1 LDKIKQILK
10 PLFKPAIAMGAAFAI
25 GGVLLVLAGY
35 DVSTAF
41 KALWDASF
49 KNLRSFTVTIN
60 RSSPIIFTGLAI
72 AIAFRAN
79 AMNMGAEGQFLFGA
93 IGATWVGLTF
103 TTLPGFILIP
113 LMIIVGAAFGAFWAL
128 IPAFLKIKYEVSEI
142 ITTIMFNYVALHFI
156 GFLVRGP
163 WRDTGQAEPQSFP
176 IATQGFLPELLPKTR
191 LHFGYF
197 LGILMAIGLFYLLFK
212 TYIGYEIR
220 AVGLNKDAART
231 AGISAEKTLLGTML
245 LSGALA
251 GMGGAIELGSL
262 HYLIEGISPGHG
274 WTGIAVSVLA
284 TNNPLGIIFTSF
296 LFGALSSGATSMQRA
311 AGVSAS
317 FVQIF
322 QGIMIIGI
330 ALATLQ
336 TMKKSPK
343 KEVKQELKQGLKKEG
358 VA

>member
-1 LDKIKQILK
+1 MDKIKQIIK
-10 PLFKPAIAMGAAFAI
+10 PLFKPVLAILVAFVI
-25 GGVLLVLAGY
+25 GGTLLFVAGY
-35 DVSTAF
+35 EVDTAF
-41 KALWDASF
+41 GALWDATF
-49 KNLRSFTVTIN
+49 KNLRNFTVTLN
-60 RSSPIIFTGLAI
+60 RSSPIIFTGLAV
-72 AIAFRAN
+72 AIAFRAS

-103 TTLPGFILIP
+103 TALPGFMLIP
-113 LMIIVGAAFGAFWAL
+113 LMLIAGAALGALWAL
-128 IPAFLKIKYEVSEI
+128 IPAFLKVRYEVSEI
-142 ITTIMFNYVALHFI
+142 ITTIMFNYIALQFV

-163 WRDTGQAEPQSFP
+163 WRDTGQAEPQSYT
-176 IATQGFLPELLPKTR
+176 IAVQGFLPELLPKTR

-212 TYIGYEIR
+212 TFIGYEIR

-251 GMGGAIELGSL
+251 GIGGAIELGSL

-284 TNNPLGIIFTSF
+284 ANNPLGIIFTSF
-296 LFGALSSGATSMQRA
+296 LFGALSSGAMAMQRS
-311 AGVSAS
+311 AGISVS

-322 QGIMIIGI
+322 QGVMIIGI

-336 TMKKSPK
+336 KIAKSKK
-343 KEVKQELKQGLKKEG
+343 KEVRQKIEEKG

>member
-1 LDKIKQILK
+1 LDKIKRAAKL
-10 PLFKPAIAMGAAFAI
+10 LFKPALAMLAAFAI
-25 GGVLLVLAGY
+25 GGLLLALAGY
-35 DVSTAF
+35 DVGTAF
-41 KALWDASF
+41 RALWDATF
-49 KNLRSFTVTIN
+49 KNLRSFTVTVN
-60 RSSPIIFTGLAI
+60 RSSPIIFTGLAV

-79 AMNMGAEGQFLFGA
+79 VMNMGAEGQFLFGA
-93 IGATWVGLTF
+93 IGATWVGMTF
-103 TTLPGFILIP
+103 TALPGFILIP
-113 LMIIVGAAFGAFWAL
+113 LMIITGAALGALWAL
-128 IPAFLKIKYEVSEI
+128 FPAFLKVKYEVSEI
-142 ITTIMFNYVALHFI
+142 ITTIMLNYVALHFI

-163 WRDTGQAEPQSFP
+163 WRDTSQAEPQSFP
-176 IATQGFLPELLPKTR
+176 IAPQAFLPELLAKTR

-197 LGILMAIGLFYLLFK
+197 LGIIMAISLFYLLFK
-212 TYIGYEIR
+212 TYLGYEIR
-220 AVGLNKDAART
+220 AVGLNQDAART
-231 AGISAEKTLLGTML
+231 AGISAEKTMLATML

-251 GMGGAIELGSL
+251 GMGGAIELGSI

-296 LFGALSSGATSMQRA
+296 LFGALSSGATSLQRA

-336 TMKKSPK
+336 RMKRSSRKAVRQAIK
-343 KEVKQELKQGLKKEG
+343 RKG

>member
-1 LDKIKQILK
+1 LWNAT
-10 PLFKPAIAMGAAFAI
+10 FK
-25 GGVLLVLAGY
+25 
-35 DVSTAF
+35 D
-41 KALWDASF
+41 
-49 KNLRSFTVTIN
+49 LRSFTVTIN

-72 AIAFRAN
+72 AIGFRGN
-79 AMNMGAEGQFLFGA
+79 VINMGAEGQFLFGA

-103 TTLPGFILIP
+103 TSLPGFLLIP
-113 LMIIVGAAFGAFWAL
+113 LMVISGAVFGALWSL
-128 IPAFLKIKYEVSEI
+128 LPGLMKIKYEVSEI
-142 ITTIMFNYVALHFI
+142 ISTIMLNYVALHFV

-163 WRDTGQAEPQSFP
+163 WRDTGQAEPQSYA

-197 LGILMAIGLFYLLFK
+197 LGIVIAIALFYLLFK
-212 TYIGYEIR
+212 TFIGYEIR
-220 AVGLNKDAART
+220 AVGLNMDAART
-231 AGISAEKTLLGTML
+231 AGISAEKTVLGTML

-322 QGIMIIGI
+322 QGVMIIGI
-330 ALATLQ
+330 ALATLR
-336 TMKKSPK
+336 TMKKSLK
-343 KEVKQELKQGLKKEG
+343 KEVKQEIKQKGEI
-358 VA
+358 